1 MLIQTPSGVLQGT
14 FEPPKIEPSTAC
26 QKRFSSAHTAAVR
39 WLRSRMSG
47 AHYGITALPRYRVTA
62 LWAGHSVCITA
73 LWACLDACV
82 IALWSLATNLF
93 TFCYSVMNFE

>member
-14 FEPPKIEPSTAC
+14 FEPPKIKPSTAC
-26 QKRFSSAHTAAVR
+26 QKHFSSAHTAAVQ

-47 AHYGITALPRYRVTA
+47 AHYGITALPRYRTMGRPQRLRHRVMG
-62 LWAGHSVCITA
+62 LPGRLCYRI
-73 LWACLDACV
+73 
-82 IALWSLATNLF
+82 WSLATNLF